1 MEMDFWP
8 VFLSCTILE
17 SLISAGLRSG
27 STPSAQRLTV
37 PLWWYWQS
45 AIWWSRQLRTGQDLS
60 SGVLAACFPLVSENI
75 LQTRD
80 CFLPCPYS
88 SSPSPCL
95 HRASTCL
102 LNSAPRYPCLSLQ
115 LRHPHP
121 EQGPHH
127 LFRPQAATTPLKA
140 MPASAS
146 HWQVWGTREMT
157 DFHSR
162 RVTGWENTS
171 PRKQAQ

>member
-1 MEMDFWP
+1 MTSIP
-8 VFLSCTILE
+8 FLHH
-17 SLISAGLRSG
+17 LRE
-27 STPSAQRLTV
+27 P
-37 PLWWYWQS
+37 
-45 AIWWSRQLRTGQDLS
+45 DLS
-60 SGVLAACFPLVSENI
+60 RAQVWFHAICSEAVSAFSVVLTKCNLVIQASEDRARPELCVLAACFPLVSENI
-75 LQTRD
+75 LQTRN